1 MVVLTQALEVGQVV
15 STGRIAGMDRG
26 QWSDVIDRG
35 GWLSAGSARRLTL

>member
-26 QWSDVIDRG
+26 QWSDVIDLG
-35 GWLSAGSARRLTL
+35 GWPTADSAHRLTL